1 MVSPLKNVGA
11 DIIRPRDYECFESGG
26 SAPTMMLIHMNYEI
40 TTATLDDVAAIKKIE
55 DACFSVPW
63 SEKSIEE
70 SLKNPCSHFYIA
82 RAGEDVCG
90 YIGIQ
95 IFSGEGYVTN
105 VATLPQFRKQGI
117 ARALICA
124 ALENEMEFLTLEV
137 RQSNYPAI
145 SLYKKLGFAEV
156 GVRPKFYREPT
167 EDAILMTYYK

>member
-1 MVSPLKNVGA
+1 MEY
-11 DIIRPRDYECFESGG
+11 II
-26 SAPTMMLIHMNYEI
+26 L
-40 TTATLDDVAAIKKIE
+40 TATMNDVADIKKIE

-70 SLKNPCSHFYIA
+70 SLANPCSHFYIA
-82 RAGEDVCG
+82 RVNNEAAG

-105 VATLPQFRKQGI
+105 VATLPEFRKQGI
-117 ARALICA
+117 AGALVER

-137 RQSNYPAI
+137 RKSNNPAI
-145 SLYKKLGFAEV
+145 NLYSKFGFEAV

-167 EDAILMTYYK
+167 EDAILMTKFL